1 MTFGKFGTYKKVENM
16 IEAVELVR
24 ERTHLDI
31 EIIVAGTDN
40 PNVPGYL
47 EGVKKKYSSV
57 EKVTFTGYVEEDEV
71 PVIFRESDIVI
82 FPYTSTTGSSG
93 VLHQAGSYGK
103 AVVMPDLGDL
113 ALLTKEE
120 GYRGEFFE
128 PTSITS
134 LADAIEVLLTNDAH
148 RRAIAR
154 SNFEAATAYPMSK
167 ISQLYVDVFDELQ
180 TESKSVNHL
189 QVVN

>member
-1 MTFGKFGTYKKVENM
+1 
-16 IEAVELVR
+16 
-24 ERTHLDI
+24 
-31 EIIVAGTDN
+31 
-40 PNVPGYL
+40 
-47 EGVKKKYSSV
+47 
-57 EKVTFTGYVEEDEV
+57 
-71 PVIFRESDIVI
+71 
-82 FPYTSTTGSSG
+82 
-93 VLHQAGSYGK
+93 
-103 AVVMPDLGDL
+103 MPDLGDL

-128 PTSITS
+128 PTSINS

-154 SNFEAATAYPMSK
+154 SNFEAATAFPMSK
-167 ISQLYVDVFDELQ
+167 IAQLYVDVFDELQ